1 MVKLT
6 MLKPRL
12 LPTSTSRV
20 AMQQASAGTT
30 PRIRGRQWMKIKTDA
45 LVASDGWCVLC
56 LAEGKETLAVEVD
69 HRDPLWRGGSNDRS
83 NLQGL
88 CKAHHDEKS
97 KREAAERARGG

>member
-1 MVKLT
+1 MKLK
-6 MLKPRL
+6 MLKPQ
-12 LPTSTSRV
+12 LPPAAISRIPVQQLV
-20 AMQQASAGTT
+20 ANGT